1 MEWIG
6 NVLIF
11 IMAGWSILDFVLEKQ
26 RKRKEQQK
34 LKARLFCYTIR
45 NPSENLVEK
54 MIHDRSEMRMSK

>member
-6 NVLIF
+6 IVLIF

-26 RKRKEQQK
+26 RKKKEKQK
-34 LKARLFCYTIR
+34 LKGRLFCYTIR

-54 MIHDRSEMRMSK
+54 MIHDRSEMRMSE